1 MSEDGL
7 GALFL
12 LYFVAVVPASIGA
25 FARGDTG
32 LALLI
37 LFGCLLLTSVLAFVV
52 AGVGALT
59 RV

>member
-1 MSEDGL
+1 MSDDGI

-37 LFGCLLLTSVLAFVV
+37 VFGCLLLAPALALVV
-52 AGVGALT
+52 AAMVALT